1 MKLLCDQMLGSLAK
15 WLRILGFDTFYVNAE
30 MTDEELLNI
39 AKVEN
44 RTIISRDKELSLR
57 GKKQNISVIEIKNTD
72 LDDQLKLVLNLIKI
86 DKKLV
91 LSRCTL
97 CNTTLKTIEKSE
109 VEGKVPRKV
118 FDKCNRCNK
127 FYWTGGHYDK
137 ITDKIK
143 EITKGRT

>member
-1 MKLLCDQMLGSLAK
+1 MLGSLAK

-44 RTIISRDKELSLR
+44 RIVISRDKELILR
-57 GKKQNISVIEIKNTD
+57 GKKQSISMIEIKDTE
-72 LDDQLKLVLNLIKI
+72 LDDQLKMVLNLIKI

-91 LSRCTL
+91 FSRCTL
-97 CNTTLKTIEKSE
+97 CNTTLKTIGKGE

-118 FDKCNRCNK
+118 FDKQDKFWFCNRCNK
-127 FYWTGGHYDK
+127 YYDK

-143 EITKGRT
+143 EITKGET